1 MDEEGKFCDPFF
13 KHDEISSI
21 INENNPLIDY
31 KERFKKSKNIE
42 DNKED
47 EEDKYEKR
55 KKDLEKEKKSYQ
67 DLFDKKLI
75 RWERI
80 SNLIKEEKEMDKN
93 IKISQ
98 GNLGDCYLIA
108 FLRGFLKFQQEKYYK
123 LFGNCDIQKGYY
135 EVIFFDNNGDNI
147 IVYVDDYIIVDNLT
161 QPFFSR
167 VEEKD
172 KYIIGIG
179 LIIEKAYAKYNGGY
193 INIKGEYQLNS
204 SYYYF
209 TGIPSKTIINLN
221 LFSNE
226 NINDMVESD
235 LERKNVVTCGT
246 KKLDP
251 FPISGIVG
259 NHAYTIMEFEEN
271 NDVKIFKINN
281 PWGYN
286 QKDKMKNFELKN
298 LEDDKY
304 KEVKDEIK
312 EFNEKDSN
320 LENGDL
326 KIDVENFKNNFY
338 KINFIEFAK
347 DFKSF
352 GNSNL
357 EIKRNPIP
365 LNLPEDGLDDT
376 DEIFQSRKGLLGS
389 IGVKEEEQK
398 EFFMKFRNYP
408 ELGLYTLFKCFM
420 NYGTNRLV
428 FSQFMSSISNTSNNQ
443 STFSADIL
451 NIIKSLNFS
460 INTK

>member
-147 IVYVDDYIIVDNLT
+147 IVYVDDYIIVNKLT

-167 VEEKD
+167 VKEKD

-221 LFSNE
+221 LFSSE

-235 LERKNVVTCGT
+235 L
-246 KKLDP
+246 
-251 FPISGIVG
+251 
-259 NHAYTIMEFEEN
+259 
-271 NDVKIFKINN
+271 
-281 PWGYN
+281 
-286 QKDKMKNFELKN
+286 
-298 LEDDKY
+298 
-304 KEVKDEIK
+304 
-312 EFNEKDSN
+312 
-320 LENGDL
+320 
-326 KIDVENFKNNFY
+326 
-338 KINFIEFAK
+338 
-347 DFKSF
+347 
-352 GNSNL
+352 
-357 EIKRNPIP
+357 
-365 LNLPEDGLDDT
+365 
-376 DEIFQSRKGLLGS
+376 
-389 IGVKEEEQK
+389 
-398 EFFMKFRNYP
+398 
-408 ELGLYTLFKCFM
+408 
-420 NYGTNRLV
+420 
-428 FSQFMSSISNTSNNQ
+428 
-443 STFSADIL
+443 
-451 NIIKSLNFS
+451 
-460 INTK
+460 